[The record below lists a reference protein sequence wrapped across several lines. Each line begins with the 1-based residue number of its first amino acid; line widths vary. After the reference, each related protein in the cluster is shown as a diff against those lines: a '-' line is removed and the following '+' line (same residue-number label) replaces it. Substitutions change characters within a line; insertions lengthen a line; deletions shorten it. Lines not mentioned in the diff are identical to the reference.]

1 MTKNEHNIED
11 IFREAFASHEMD
23 VSPKVWSGI
32 EASLGQ
38 AGATATG
45 ATGGASFLAKAAAV
59 IGFAGLITAA
69 TIAEV
74 NYQTGISPE
83 TTTETP
89 ENHIAEPASQYT
101 ATAMAPMISS
111 ENKVSETTEI
121 SIDAEM
127 VSSSEPSIQE
137 ITAKEGTTLPL
148 ASTPVPSTAQVVDN
162 VESNEPLEQE
172 KAMATATSAAEN
184 TENRGSVQEVAE
196 QPSNQK
202 RNAEVVAPAEQN
214 ASPEASTTAYFTHE
228 ARQMITPNGDPYN
241 EYMTIEGYGVKDF
254 FLQIATQS
262 GQIVFESRDIN
273 VRWNGVD
280 RFGNALPNGVYFY
293 EIRAVGDD
301 GLPYVDQN
309 ARGSVTIKR

>member
-38 AGATATG
+38 AGAAASG
-45 ATGGASFLAKAAAV
+45 AAGGTTFLAKAAAV
-59 IGFAGLITAA
+59 IGFAGLMTAA
-69 TIAEV
+69 TIAEI
-74 NYQTGISPE
+74 NYQTGVAHEATIE
-83 TTTETP
+83 TTETIGSEP
-89 ENHIAEPASQYT
+89 TTQHAATAIAASPASV
-101 ATAMAPMISS
+101 
-111 ENKVSETTEI
+111 NKVSEAIEVSTDGELV
-121 SIDAEM
+121 SIE
-127 VSSSEPSIQE
+127 EPGIQE
-137 ITAKEGTTLPL
+137 ITANESEILPI
-148 ASTPVPSTAQVVDN
+148 
-162 VESNEPLEQE
+162 ESNPALAKGGLNDGIASSEPFEHE
-172 KAMATATSAAEN
+172 KALATATSTQEK
-184 TENRGSVQEVAE
+184 TEERGPEQQVAE

-202 RNAEVVAPAEQN
+202 RDVEVVTPAEQHT
-214 ASPEASTTAYFTHE
+214 APEASTTAYFTHE
-228 ARQMITPNGDPYN
+228 ARQMITPNGDPFN
-241 EYMTIEGYGVKDF
+241 EHMTIEGYGVKDF